1 MRHPKTLIELM
12 QLYPT
17 EDECR
22 QAIFEQRWPH
32 GFRCRRCGH
41 ECAWYLPGRGLL
53 ECASCHHQ
61 GSLTAGAILYC
72 TRTDLRK
79 WLLAIWLL
87 ASTKKAPA
95 AAELSR
101 ELGKTQ
107 VAISAEQTPGGG
119 LGRAHLHVVA
129 DASAASL
136 SAASSATTS
145 SDASST
151 AACSTPA
158 QRPIR
163 CSQLPERR

>member
-1 MRHPKTLIELM
+1 MPGT
-12 QLYPT
+12 
-17 EDECR
+17 
-22 QAIFEQRWPH
+22 
-32 GFRCRRCGH
+32 
-41 ECAWYLPGRGLL
+41 CAAAVLF
-53 ECASCHHQ
+53 ECASCPYQ
-61 GSLTAGAILYC
+61 GSLSAWSILSC
-72 TRTDLRK
+72 TSTDLRK
-79 WLLAIWLL
+79 WLLEIWLL

-145 SDASST
+145 SDASSNRCVLYADAAPYSLLT
-151 AACSTPA
+151 AT
-158 QRPIR
+158 
-163 CSQLPERR
+163 